1 MTDELIQQKAS
12 EFEFTDGIYGFKE
25 GVKWTLIQLKNE
37 KKDDI
42 SVDLHSYT
50 IRNKGKIVTAPKK
63 VFQILHY
70 FLMNKG
76 KAITRQEILN
86 NIWGTDVYVG
96 DRTVDVHIRKIK
108 IALENDDCIE
118 SVKGIGFRWV
128 G

>member
-25 GVKWTLIQLKNE
+25 GVKWALIQLKNYN
-37 KKDDI
+37 DDI

-50 IRNKGKIVTAPKK
+50 ICNKGKIVTAPRK

-86 NIWGTDVYVG
+86 NIWGTDVIVT
-96 DRTVDVHIRKIK
+96 DRTVDVHVRKIK

-118 SVKGIGFRWV
+118 GIKGVGFKWV